1 MKDRVD
7 QALKLSR
14 EIMKLEQRERH
25 IREKREQKRQELAQL
40 LAGGSLPQPER
51 PEYRPGTLTSKI
63 ITLLEAKYPET
74 LTTEA
79 IAGTLQSDT
88 PSVRSTLSRLKSQ
101 HHVDSPNRGE
111 YRAVVHDENPEKGGE
126 QN

>member
-25 IREKREQKRQELAQL
+25 IREKREQKRQELAHL
-40 LAGGSLPQPER
+40 LAGGALPPPDR
-51 PEYRPGTLTSKI
+51 PDYRPGTLTSKI
-63 ITLLEAKYPET
+63 ITLLESKYPQT
-74 LTTEA
+74 LTTDA
-79 IAGTLQSDT
+79 IATTLETAT
-88 PSVRSTLSRLKSQ
+88 PIVRSTLSRLKSQ
-101 HHVDSPNRGE
+101 HHVDSPSRGE
-111 YRAVVHDENPEKGGE
+111 YRAVVHDEHQEGGA